1 MTFTKKVIR
10 KRGLFLEY
18 PVFEGADAE
27 LANAFEKRIADL
39 AAGVSERFAR
49 CSLKTECRERGDSLV
64 VRHFFTARNKDGASL
79 RKTLC
84 VTFKDGFIV
93 KFEETRK

>member
-1 MTFTKKVIR
+1 MTFRKKVIR

-18 PVFEGADAE
+18 PEFEGDGAE
-27 LANAFEKRIADL
+27 LPNEFEKRITDL
-39 AAGVSERFAR
+39 AAGASERFAR
-49 CSLKTECRERGDSLV
+49 CSLTTECRERGGALV
-64 VRHFFTARNKDGASL
+64 VRHSFTARRSDGASV

-93 KFEETRK
+93 KFEEIRK